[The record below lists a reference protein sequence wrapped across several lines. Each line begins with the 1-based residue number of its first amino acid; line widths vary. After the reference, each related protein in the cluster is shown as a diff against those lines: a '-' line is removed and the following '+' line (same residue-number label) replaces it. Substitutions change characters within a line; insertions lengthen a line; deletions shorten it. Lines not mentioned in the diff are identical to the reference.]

1 MTSTSRS
8 RASTCRTAPAT
19 CGSGCGPRSCDSASP
34 VAPTTCGASCVTCPS
49 AVSPRSTRSRCRG
62 ARSSSSSS
70 RTTAR
75 TWRPSARS
83 SPSPGPPSTDSP
95 STRRRTQVPGPTS
108 WTTMAEAA
116 VLSTGSAAPP
126 SRRRRNWVPYALLL
140 PGILWLLLFF
150 VLPMV
155 TLASQSLQEGNV
167 DDGYVFTANFGIYV
181 DALKQYWPQFV
192 RSFVYAGTATA
203 LALLLGYPLAYFIA
217 LKAGRHKNLVLVLV
231 IAPFFTSFL
240 IRTLA
245 WRTILSDDWFVATW
259 AQNLHITDFLQAV
272 GLTDNDSLLNSQFA
286 VIMGLT
292 YNFLPFMILPLYTSL
307 ERLDPRLIE
316 AAGDLYASAWQTF
329 RRVTWPLSL
338 PGVVAGTLLTFIPAA
353 GDFINARL
361 LGNTQTTMIGS
372 VIDSQFLRVLDYPL
386 AAALSFI
393 LLVLIVAMVS
403 VYVRRAGTEE
413 LLR

>member
-1 MTSTSRS
+1 
-8 RASTCRTAPAT
+8 
-19 CGSGCGPRSCDSASP
+19 
-34 VAPTTCGASCVTCPS
+34 
-49 AVSPRSTRSRCRG
+49 
-62 ARSSSSSS
+62 
-70 RTTAR
+70 
-75 TWRPSARS
+75 
-83 SPSPGPPSTDSP
+83 
-95 STRRRTQVPGPTS
+95 
-108 WTTMAEAA
+108 
-116 VLSTGSAAPP
+116 
-126 SRRRRNWVPYALLL
+126 
-140 PGILWLLLFF
+140 
-150 VLPMV
+150 MV
-155 TLASQSLQEGNV
+155 TLGSQSLQEGNV

-181 DALKQYWPQFV
+181 DAIKQYWPQFM
-192 RSFVYAGTATA
+192 RSFVYAGIATG

-217 LKAGRHKNLVLVLV
+217 QKAGRHKNLVLVLV

-245 WRTILSDDWFVATW
+245 WRTILSDDWFVTTW
-259 AQNLHITDFLQAV
+259 AQNLHITDLLQAV
-272 GLTDNDSLLNSQFA
+272 GLTNNDSLLNSQFA

-316 AAGDLYASAWQTF
+316 AAGDLYASPWQTF
-329 RRVTWPLSL
+329 RKVTWPLSL

-393 LLVLIVAMVS
+393 LLILIVSMVS

-413 LLR
+413 LL

>member
-1 MTSTSRS
+1 M
-8 RASTCRTAPAT
+8 
-19 CGSGCGPRSCDSASP
+19 
-34 VAPTTCGASCVTCPS
+34 
-49 AVSPRSTRSRCRG
+49 
-62 ARSSSSSS
+62 
-70 RTTAR
+70 
-75 TWRPSARS
+75 
-83 SPSPGPPSTDSP
+83 
-95 STRRRTQVPGPTS
+95 PGPTW
-108 WTTMAEAA
+108 WTTVAEAA

-126 SRRRRNWVPYALLL
+126 SRRRRNWVPYALLA
-140 PGILWLLLFF
+140 PGLLWLVVFF

-155 TLASQSLQEGNV
+155 TLGSQSLQEGNV
-167 DDGYVFTANFGIYV
+167 DDGFVFTANFGIYV
-181 DALKQYWPQFV
+181 DALQQYWPQFV
-192 RSFVYAGTATA
+192 RSFIYAGIATA
-203 LALLLGYPLAYFIA
+203 LALLLGYPLAYYIA
-217 LKAGRHKNLVLVLV
+217 QKAGRYKNLMLVLV

-245 WRTILSDDWFVATW
+245 WRTILSDDWFVTEW
-259 AQNLHITDFLQAV
+259 AQRLGITNLLQAV
-272 GLTDNDSLLNSQFA
+272 GLTANDSLLNSQFA

-316 AAGDLYASAWQTF
+316 AAGDLYASPWQTF
-329 RRVTWPLSL
+329 RKVTWPLSL

-393 LLVLIVAMVS
+393 LLILIVTMVS

-413 LLR
+413 LL

>member
-1 MTSTSRS
+1 M
-8 RASTCRTAPAT
+8 
-19 CGSGCGPRSCDSASP
+19 
-34 VAPTTCGASCVTCPS
+34 
-49 AVSPRSTRSRCRG
+49 
-62 ARSSSSSS
+62 
-70 RTTAR
+70 
-75 TWRPSARS
+75 
-83 SPSPGPPSTDSP
+83 
-95 STRRRTQVPGPTS
+95 
-108 WTTMAEAA
+108 
-116 VLSTGSAAPP
+116 
-126 SRRRRNWVPYALLL
+126 
-140 PGILWLLLFF
+140 I
-150 VLPMV
+150 
-155 TLASQSLQEGNV
+155 TLGSQSLQEGNV
-167 DDGYVFTANFGIYV
+167 DDGYIFTANFGIYA
-181 DALKQYWPQFV
+181 DALQQYWPQFL
-192 RSFVYAGTATA
+192 RSFIYAGTATV

-217 LKAGRHKNLVLVLV
+217 QKAGRHKNLMLVLV

-245 WRTILSDDWFVATW
+245 WRTILSDDWFVTEW
-259 AQNLHITDFLQAV
+259 AQRLGITNLLQAV
-272 GLTDNDSLLNSQFA
+272 GLTANDSLLNSQFA

-316 AAGDLYASAWQTF
+316 AAGDLYASPWQTF
-329 RRVTWPLSL
+329 RKVTWPLSL

-393 LLVLIVAMVS
+393 LLILIVTMVS

-413 LLR
+413 LL